1 MRGALSNPFQPGSDV
16 VPAVWAG
23 RVRQLSDW
31 RDVLRPRLSSGLFE
45 RGRTILGEP
54 GLGKSTL
61 VRRIAADAAARGDL
75 VTPQIRIALGTDVI
89 KRLASECLTLA
100 DKAGISARAEKRIA
114 TLLARVQ
121 SIAVSGYSLA
131 LRESQEGQ
139 EPHTALS
146 DLLVEI
152 GRKAIEIDRV
162 VLIHLDEIQNI
173 TDEKQL
179 SQVLIA
185 LGDVITHEVEVEAPG
200 GLLITRSLPIAVY
213 LTRLP
218 EFEDSTA
225 RKGATFIRRFETT
238 VLAPIDD
245 DDLRSALRPFITDGW
260 EVTDE
265 EGGFSRIRM
274 ASDAAETIIHLCQGE
289 PFLFQLAGQ
298 RAWYAGTG
306 ELITRSEV
314 LDGWTA
320 AEQEA
325 TAHVERILDR
335 LPQREREFLEAMA
348 GLPVEERTLSTIANG
363 AGFAKA
369 TDAGT
374 TSQRL
379 DRVRGIIRRGPRYR
393 FRHRA
398 VEAFLT
404 TDWPAVGGS

>member
-1 MRGALSNPFQPGSDV
+1 V
-16 VPAVWAG
+16 
-23 RVRQLSDW
+23 
-31 RDVLRPRLSSGLFE
+31 
-45 RGRTILGEP
+45 
-54 GLGKSTL
+54 
-61 VRRIAADAAARGDL
+61 
-75 VTPQIRIALGTDVI
+75 IR
-89 KRLASECLTLA
+89 RLATEALVLA
-100 DKAGISARAEKRIA
+100 DKAGLSARTEKRLEG
-114 TLLARVQ
+114 LLKQVQ
-121 SIAVSGYSLA
+121 SISVTGYSLA
-131 LRESQEGQ
+131 LREAPEKQ
-139 EPHTALS
+139 EPHVALT

-152 GRKAIEIDRV
+152 GSRAVANDKV

-185 LGDVITHEVEVEAPG
+185 LGDAITRKVEVAAPG
-200 GLLITRSLPIAVY
+200 RMPVSRSLPIAVY
-213 LTRLP
+213 LTGLP

-225 RKGATFIRRFETT
+225 RKGATFSRRFETT

-245 DDLRSALRPFITDGW
+245 DDLRSALRPFVTDGW
-260 EVTDE
+260 EISDE
-265 EGGFSRIRM
+265 KGGTARIHM
-274 ASDAAETIIHLCQGE
+274 TADAAEAIVEVCQGE

-298 RAWYAGTG
+298 RAWYAGTKG
-306 ELITRSEV
+306 VITRSEV
-314 LDGWTA
+314 LEGWSA

-335 LPQREREFLEAMA
+335 LPQREREFVEAMA
-348 GLPVEERTLSTIANG
+348 ELPAGDRNLTKIATE

-379 DRVRGIIRRGPRYR
+379 DRVRGIIKRGRRYS

-404 TDWPAVGGS
+404 SDWPVVEGP